1 MEKPVSAAALLQEL
15 RENGIQLSLAD
26 GELELHPYSRVT
38 QDQIV
43 DLGSNGQVLE
53 QLVQLQEGQQ
63 ALDADHEAFL
73 KGGGSEEFGT
83 EFDLWYAR
91 EQMLRNVL
99 AYRGCIWGAAA
110 ECPNTVVR
118 CSSCTSISKRR
129 YKSL

>member
-53 QLVQLQEGQQ
+53 QLV
-63 ALDADHEAFL
+63 
-73 KGGGSEEFGT
+73 
-83 EFDLWYAR
+83 
-91 EQMLRNVL
+91 
-99 AYRGCIWGAAA
+99 
-110 ECPNTVVR
+110 
-118 CSSCTSISKRR
+118 
-129 YKSL
+129 